1 MPLEDTHA
9 QPLVVKVVDNQE
21 YGQQIVVGQANI
33 DFLQPY
39 FCDPWSLSYTAVKL
53 PSRILS
59 PGLVPSLPRK
69 PFIGVGWDPGSFVR
83 FVALCLGFFC
93 SEAHDYVLS
102 TALSVK
108 KPDTVSKGPRPPSP
122 IPFM

>member
-1 MPLEDTHA
+1 M
-9 QPLVVKVVDNQE
+9 VDNQE

-39 FCDPWSLSYTAVKL
+39 FCDPWSLNYTTVKL
-53 PSRILS
+53 PSRVLS
-59 PGLVPSLPRK
+59 SGLVTSLSRK
-69 PFIGVGWDPGSFVR
+69 PSIGGGWDPGSSAGF
-83 FVALCLGFFC
+83 APLCLGFSL

-108 KPDTVSKGPRPPSP
+108 KPDTVSKSPRLPSP
-122 IPFM
+122 IPFT

>member
-1 MPLEDTHA
+1 MPLEETHA

-39 FCDPWSLSYTAVKL
+39 FCDPWSLNYTAVKL

-59 PGLVPSLPRK
+59 PGLVSSLSRK
-69 PFIGVGWDPGSFVR
+69 PSIGVGWDPGSFAG
-83 FVALCLGFFC
+83 FMPLCLGF
-93 SEAHDYVLS
+93 SLPEAHNYVLS

-108 KPDTVSKGPRPPSP
+108 KPETVSKNPRL
-122 IPFM
+122 PFPLPFT